1 MFRRFELYT
10 RWKLNQQNNLSWFNR
25 LSCYALE
32 NHFGTANVDN
42 FSGNDASYFH
52 TADVGLTVL
61 VEVHTKKKIGSVA
74 AHLRGMRPTLTARK
88 ATQCLEETQ
97 TLTELSI

>member
-1 MFRRFELYT
+1 MKNSKNLRSVNTECEL
-10 RWKLNQQNNLSWFNR
+10 RWI
-25 LSCYALE
+25 
-32 NHFGTANVDN
+32 
-42 FSGNDASYFH
+42 
-52 TADVGLTVL
+52 DVNT
-61 VEVHTKKKIGSVA
+61 SVA